1 MPLEDLDLVFE
12 DEEDQKKKKSDI
24 VHSDVDLEFGAS
36 EVAKPQPSASV
47 KPQTA
52 PASAPARAAPSAAAP
67 GAMDDAEEVQPGSAS
82 VKRLE
87 EVGAKLAAK
96 SPSAAAPV
104 NAAPKVQ
111 KTQTAIHGTSALKL
125 TPEPEDDALA
135 EMQRQ
140 LEETKF
146 EGRVKVAV
154 MEEKIEFITDV
165 LSDAKLMQ
173 HQRAQLL
180 ARMNQKHPDLKPELL
195 ALQKL
200 LADFIAKKR
209 K

>member
-12 DEEDQKKKKSDI
+12 DEEDLKKKKSDI
-24 VHSDVDLEFGAS
+24 VHSDLDLEFGAS
-36 EVAKPQPSASV
+36 EVVKPQPSASV

-52 PASAPARAAPSAAAP
+52 PVSAPAKAAPASPTPVAVSEATTE
-67 GAMDDAEEVQPGSAS
+67 AEPGSAS
-82 VKRLE
+82 VQRLE
-87 EVGAKLAAK
+87 EVRAKLAAK
-96 SPSAAAPV
+96 TAQGPAAP
-104 NAAPKVQ
+104 AQ
-111 KTQTAIHGTSALKL
+111 KTQTAIHGATALKL
-125 TPEPEDDALA
+125 TPALETESDALA

-140 LEETKF
+140 LLETKF
-146 EGRVKVAV
+146 ESRVQVAV
-154 MEEKIEFITDV
+154 MQEKMEFITDV

-173 HQRAQLL
+173 HQMAQLL

>member
-36 EVAKPQPSASV
+36 EVVKPQPSASV

-52 PASAPARAAPSAAAP
+52 PESAPAKVASTAPHTASVSEAAA
-67 GAMDDAEEVQPGSAS
+67 EVEPGSAS
-82 VKRLE
+82 VQRLE
-87 EVGAKLAAK
+87 EVRAKLAAK
-96 SPSAAAPV
+96 TAQAPPGKV
-104 NAAPKVQ
+104 APAQ
-111 KTQTAIHGTSALKL
+111 KTQTAIHGATALKL
-125 TPEPEDDALA
+125 TPEFESDALT

-146 EGRVKVAV
+146 ESRVKVAV

-173 HQRAQLL
+173 HQMAQLL

-195 ALQKL
+195 SLQKL

>member
-36 EVAKPQPSASV
+36 EVVKPQPSAPV

-52 PASAPARAAPSAAAP
+52 PASAPAQAAPAAAAP
-67 GAMDDAEEVQPGSAS
+67 APVDVAEDVQPGSAS
-82 VKRLE
+82 VRRLE
-87 EVGAKLAAK
+87 EVRAKLNAK
-96 SPSAAAPV
+96 TAQPAP
-104 NAAPKVQ
+104 AQ
-111 KTQTAIHGTSALKL
+111 KTHTAIHGATALKL
-125 TPEPEDDALA
+125 TPGSEDDALA

-146 EGRVKVAV
+146 ESRVQVAV
-154 MEEKIEFITDV
+154 MQEKMEFITDV

-173 HQRAQLL
+173 HQMAQLL